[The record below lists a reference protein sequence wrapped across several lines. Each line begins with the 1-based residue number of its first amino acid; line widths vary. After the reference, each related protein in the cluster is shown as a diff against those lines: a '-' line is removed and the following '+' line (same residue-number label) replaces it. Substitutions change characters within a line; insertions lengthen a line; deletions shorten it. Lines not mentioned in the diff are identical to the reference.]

1 MPSSSF
7 TTGWRTA
14 PMRPEP
20 LLLVLLAVS
29 APLAAAPPAE
39 AQKKDAREA
48 EVSIELLEFLG
59 SWETATG
66 TWNETIPDSDDA
78 TPTPS
83 PARRPKEKTRD

>member
-1 MPSSSF
+1 MPNSSF

-20 LLLVLLAVS
+20 LLLVLLAMS

-39 AQKKDAREA
+39 TKKDAREA
-48 EVSIELLEFLG
+48 EPSLELLEFLG

-66 TWNETIPDSDDA
+66 TWNETIPDSEDAA
-78 TPTPS
+78 TPS
-83 PARRPKEKTRD
+83 AHRPKEKARD

>member
-1 MPSSSF
+1 
-7 TTGWRTA
+7 
-14 PMRPEP
+14 MRPEP
-20 LLLVLLAVS
+20 LLLILLAVS

-39 AQKKDAREA
+39 AQKKDGHEA
-48 EVSIELLEFLG
+48 KPSLELLEFLG

-78 TPTPS
+78 TPS